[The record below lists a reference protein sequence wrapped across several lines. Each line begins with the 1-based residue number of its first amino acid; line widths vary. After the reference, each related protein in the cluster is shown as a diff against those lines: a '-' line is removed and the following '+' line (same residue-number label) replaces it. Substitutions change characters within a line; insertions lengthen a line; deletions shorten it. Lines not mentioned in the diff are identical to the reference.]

1 MFFELVL
8 EVGEVAIS
16 GHRGQ
21 AAEGVLRSFWRREKK
36 NCGCCNCL
44 MQLKK
49 MVGQIERVECGAFIS
64 EFFRK

>member
-21 AAEGVLRSFWRREKK
+21 AAEGVLRSFWRGGKKLWLRELP
-36 NCGCCNCL
+36 NA
-44 MQLKK
+44 
-49 MVGQIERVECGAFIS
+49 VEENGWTD
-64 EFFRK
+64 